1 MLVKKYEAR
10 LPHGKSLRP
19 MKSRSELNESGF
31 NSGQLG
37 EERAT
42 ILEFDFWF
50 AIPRES
56 HDPHRSH
63 ECVSQTST
71 DCPQLND

>member
-1 MLVKKYEAR
+1 M
-10 LPHGKSLRP
+10 PHGKSLRP
-19 MKSRSELNESGF
+19 MKSRSELNEIGF